1 MTISGAIQT
10 AITGLNGQST
20 AISYISDNV
29 ANANTNGYKKVESRF
44 QTIVTQS
51 SAQANTHS
59 PGGAINQPFF
69 ANNTQGSI
77 QQVSSTTSIA
87 VVGGGF
93 IPVSKKNGENAR
105 SEEHTYELQ
114 SLMRNSYAVFCLKKQ
129 TRRHTQNT
137 A

>member
-1 MTISGAIQT
+1 MTISGAMQT
-10 AITGLNGQST
+10 AMTCLNGQST
-20 AISYISDNV
+20 AISYISENV

-77 QQVSSTTSIA
+77 KQVSSTTSIA
-87 VVGGGF
+87 LVGGGF
-93 IPVSKKNGENAR
+93 IP
-105 SEEHTYELQ
+105 ELGRA
-114 SLMRNSYAVFCLKKQ
+114 SSRDRVCPYV
-129 TRRHTQNT
+129 
-137 A
+137 

>member
-1 MTISGAIQT
+1 MTISGAMQT

-69 ANNTQGSI
+69 ANNHQGSI
-77 QQVSSTTSIA
+77 QPVSSNTSTA
-87 VVGGGF
+87 VVGGGLL
-93 IPVSKKNGENAR
+93 PASKKNGENEIERASGR
-105 SEEHTYELQ
+105 E
-114 SLMRNSYAVFCLKKQ
+114 RG
-129 TRRHTQNT
+129 
-137 A
+137 

>member
-1 MTISGAIQT
+1 MR
-10 AITGLNGQST
+10 
-20 AISYISDNV
+20 ISDWSSDV
-29 ANANTNGYKKVESRF
+29 CSSDLESRF

-93 IPVSKKNGENAR
+93 IPVSKKNGENADR
-105 SEEHTYELQ
+105 KSVVKGKSGSVRVDLGG
-114 SLMRNSYAVFCLKKQ
+114 RRAIKKKKQ
-129 TRRHTQNT
+129 KRLKRKI
-137 A
+137 

>member
-1 MTISGAIQT
+1 MNWHAACSVLAKPDSQPGGSVMTISGAMQT

-59 PGGAINQPFF
+59 PGGATNQPFF
-69 ANNTQGSI
+69 ANTTQG
-77 QQVSSTTSIA
+77 
-87 VVGGGF
+87 
-93 IPVSKKNGENAR
+93 R
-105 SEEHTYELQ
+105 SEEHTSELQ
-114 SLMRNSYAVFCLKKQ
+114 ALITTSHALLCIN
-129 TRRHTQNT
+129 
-137 A
+137 